1 MVKGFQECSV
11 MLTLLEDLWPH
22 QNTPDVEKKQVGKM
36 QQWAIT
42 DNQRNW
48 LTFTNFYYSFNHLIF
63 SCSHLSLN
71 LDLSSLL
78 MTS

>member
-22 QNTPDVEKKQVGKM
+22 RNTPDVEKKTGWKNATMGIYGQPEKLV
-36 QQWAIT
+36 
-42 DNQRNW
+42 
-48 LTFTNFYYSFNHLIF
+48 NFYYSFNHLIF